1 MTGTITAADAIDGL
15 TAPNFKIATDAVQ
28 GAATIDA
35 ATGVWTYTPADNYN
49 GVDSFTVSVTDDDGN
64 TAVQVVSLVITQ
76 VDDAASFGGDVTGST
91 AEGVAV
97 TGTITA
103 ADAIDGLTAPN
114 FKIATDAVQGAATID
129 AATGVWTYTPADNY
143 NGVDSFTVSVTDDD
157 GNTAVQV
164 VSLVITQVDDAAS
177 FGGDVTGS
185 TAEGVAVTGTITAA
199 DAIDGLTAPNFKIAT
214 DAVQGAATIDA
225 ATGVWTYTPAD
236 NYNGVDSFT
245 VSVTDDDGNTA
256 VQVVSLVITQVDDAA
271 SFGGD
276 VTGSTAEGVAVT
288 GTITAA
294 DAIDGLTAPNFKIAT
309 DAVQGAATI
318 DAATGVWTYTPAD
331 NYNGVDSFTVS
342 VTDDDGNTAV
352 QVVSL
357 VITQVDDAA
366 SFGGDVTGSTAEG
379 VAVTGTITAADAID
393 GLTAPNFKIAT
404 DAVQGAATIDA
415 ATGVWTYTP
424 ADNYNGVD
432 SFTVS
437 VTDDD
442 GNTAVQVVSLV
453 ITQVDDAASFG
464 GDVTGSTAEGVAV
477 TGTITAADAIDG
489 LTAPNFKIATDAVQ
503 GAATIDA
510 ATGVWTYTPADNYNG
525 VDSFTVSVTDDDGN
539 TAVQV
544 VSLVITQVDDAASF
558 GGDVT
563 GSTAEGVAVTGT
575 ITAADAIDGLTAP
588 NFKIATDAVQGAA
601 TIDAATGVWTYT
613 PADNYNGVDSFT
625 VSVTD
630 DDGNTA
636 VQVVSLTIT
645 QVEKPLFKIQ
655 SPMLGSLTYGVATL
669 FLMESGGFS
678 TDGRLML
685 VKATYTDNGEA
696 GNKLRYAYFL
706 YDVDDQ
712 QYLYSLNERLFG
724 QQAREY
730 DVKEAV
736 ISGVEENFRIL
747 AQTREK
753 SSAQEQLVLLDNSG
767 ILSSDLFQ
775 PILGAPI
782 EPNIEK
788 FLMSSSGRFIAIQT
802 TNAQL
807 APDTDLDTN
816 DVSDIYL
823 IDLLANDIHRI
834 SFIGG
839 AETNDPANL
848 ASILEIG
855 STIRIGMISAAPYV
869 SPSKIDTNSVNPSNS
884 ELQRSDLYLSETT
897 FSTDGP
903 SGVSTFTLI
912 SKTPDGIASGWID
925 TDYLVFDTSNSI
937 FFNSRSVELSDD
949 DENSENDGFRLIG
962 NEIELI
968 SAASVTSL
976 ALGAQIVSV
985 SADGQNLLAL
995 TTSPELVTNSVQ
1007 QLVLFDF
1014 SKAQERVISV
1024 SEGMAL
1030 SDGWVIS
1037 GVISP
1042 DGGRIA
1048 FTSDATNLVSGDS
1061 ITTSGDL
1068 YLKVRF

>member
-1 MTGTITAADAIDGL
+1 MYLLPSRRLKRVVSALEMQLEDRWHCVLSKLAKVLRLSLFIAAMLFPPQSIGAEQGAVSLDIDQDGAVNPLSDGL
-15 TAPNFKIATDAVQ
+15 LLLRALFGFEGASLVAGALGPNAENQDPESVLQEINALKPYIDVDQDGSVAALSDGLLILRSLFGFEGTALVSGAINLSQANRVDPALIRNYITQVKNGFRVALQFSGDVRGDTSEEFSVSGTLDVEHDLGPVLEPIYSILIAPEYGSVEIDRAS
-28 GAATIDA
+28 GAWGYIPDEN
-35 ATGVWTYTPADNYN
+35 VN
-49 GVDSFTVSVTDDDGN
+49 GNDVFGVSVIDDFGQPSFIEISI
-64 TAVQVVSLVITQ
+64 TITQ

-164 VSLVITQVDDAAS
+164 VSLV
-177 FGGDVTGS
+177 
-185 TAEGVAVTGTITAA
+185 
-199 DAIDGLTAPNFKIAT
+199 
-214 DAVQGAATIDA
+214 
-225 ATGVWTYTPAD
+225 
-236 NYNGVDSFT
+236 
-245 VSVTDDDGNTA
+245 
-256 VQVVSLVITQVDDAA
+256 
-271 SFGGD
+271 
-276 VTGSTAEGVAVT
+276 
-288 GTITAA
+288 
-294 DAIDGLTAPNFKIAT
+294 
-309 DAVQGAATI
+309 
-318 DAATGVWTYTPAD
+318 
-331 NYNGVDSFTVS
+331 
-342 VTDDDGNTAV
+342 
-352 QVVSL
+352 
-357 VITQVDDAA
+357 
-366 SFGGDVTGSTAEG
+366 
-379 VAVTGTITAADAID
+379 
-393 GLTAPNFKIAT
+393 
-404 DAVQGAATIDA
+404 
-415 ATGVWTYTP
+415 
-424 ADNYNGVD
+424 
-432 SFTVS
+432 
-437 VTDDD
+437 
-442 GNTAVQVVSLV
+442 
-453 ITQVDDAASFG
+453 
-464 GDVTGSTAEGVAV
+464 
-477 TGTITAADAIDG
+477 
-489 LTAPNFKIATDAVQ
+489 
-503 GAATIDA
+503 
-510 ATGVWTYTPADNYNG
+510 
-525 VDSFTVSVTDDDGN
+525 
-539 TAVQV
+539 
-544 VSLVITQVDDAASF
+544 
-558 GGDVT
+558 
-563 GSTAEGVAVTGT
+563 
-575 ITAADAIDGLTAP
+575 
-588 NFKIATDAVQGAA
+588 
-601 TIDAATGVWTYT
+601 
-613 PADNYNGVDSFT
+613 
-625 VSVTD
+625 
-630 DDGNTA
+630 
-636 VQVVSLTIT
+636 IT

>member
-1 MTGTITAADAIDGL
+1 MQLEDRWHCVLSKLAKVLRLSLFIAAMLFPPQSIGAEQGAVSLDIDQDGAVNPLSDGL
-15 TAPNFKIATDAVQ
+15 LLLRALFGFEGASLVAGALGPNAENQDPESVLQEINALKPYIDVDQDGSVAALSDGLLILRSLFGFEGTALVSGAINLSQANRVDPALIRNYITQVKNGFRVALQFSGDVRGDTSEEFSVSGTLDVEHDLGPVLEPIYSILIAPEYGSVEIDRAS
-28 GAATIDA
+28 GAWGYIPDEN
-35 ATGVWTYTPADNYN
+35 VN
-49 GVDSFTVSVTDDDGN
+49 GNDVFGVSVIDDFGQPSFIEISI
-64 TAVQVVSLVITQ
+64 TITQ

-636 VQVVSLTIT
+636 VQVVSL
-645 QVEKPLFKIQ
+645 
-655 SPMLGSLTYGVATL
+655 
-669 FLMESGGFS
+669 
-678 TDGRLML
+678 
-685 VKATYTDNGEA
+685 
-696 GNKLRYAYFL
+696 
-706 YDVDDQ
+706 
-712 QYLYSLNERLFG
+712 
-724 QQAREY
+724 
-730 DVKEAV
+730 
-736 ISGVEENFRIL
+736 
-747 AQTREK
+747 
-753 SSAQEQLVLLDNSG
+753 
-767 ILSSDLFQ
+767 
-775 PILGAPI
+775 
-782 EPNIEK
+782 
-788 FLMSSSGRFIAIQT
+788 
-802 TNAQL
+802 
-807 APDTDLDTN
+807 
-816 DVSDIYL
+816 
-823 IDLLANDIHRI
+823 
-834 SFIGG
+834 
-839 AETNDPANL
+839 
-848 ASILEIG
+848 
-855 STIRIGMISAAPYV
+855 
-869 SPSKIDTNSVNPSNS
+869 
-884 ELQRSDLYLSETT
+884 
-897 FSTDGP
+897 
-903 SGVSTFTLI
+903 
-912 SKTPDGIASGWID
+912 
-925 TDYLVFDTSNSI
+925 DYP
-937 FFNSRSVELSDD
+937 
-949 DENSENDGFRLIG
+949 G
-962 NEIELI
+962 
-968 SAASVTSL
+968 
-976 ALGAQIVSV
+976 
-985 SADGQNLLAL
+985 
-995 TTSPELVTNSVQ
+995 
-1007 QLVLFDF
+1007 
-1014 SKAQERVISV
+1014 
-1024 SEGMAL
+1024 
-1030 SDGWVIS
+1030 
-1037 GVISP
+1037 
-1042 DGGRIA
+1042 
-1048 FTSDATNLVSGDS
+1048 
-1061 ITTSGDL
+1061 
-1068 YLKVRF
+1068 

>member
-1 MTGTITAADAIDGL
+1 MYLLPSRRLKRVVSALEMQLEDRWHCVLSKLAKVLRLSLFIAAMLFPPQSIGAEQGAVSLDIDQDGAVNPLSDGLLLLRALFGFEGASLVAGALGPNAENQDPESVLQEINALKPYIDVDQDGSVAALSDGLLILRSLFGFEGTALVSGAINLSQANRVDPALIRNYITQVKNGFRVALQFSGDVRGDTSEEFSVSGTLDVEHDLGPVLEPIYSILIAPEYGSVEIDRASGAWGYIPDENVNGNDVFGVSVIDDFGQPSFIEISITITQVDDAASFGGDVTGSTAEGVAVTGTITAADAIDGL

-636 VQVVSLTIT
+636 VQVVSL
-645 QVEKPLFKIQ
+645 
-655 SPMLGSLTYGVATL
+655 
-669 FLMESGGFS
+669 
-678 TDGRLML
+678 
-685 VKATYTDNGEA
+685 
-696 GNKLRYAYFL
+696 
-706 YDVDDQ
+706 DD
-712 QYLYSLNERLFG
+712 YPG
-724 QQAREY
+724 
-730 DVKEAV
+730 
-736 ISGVEENFRIL
+736 
-747 AQTREK
+747 
-753 SSAQEQLVLLDNSG
+753 
-767 ILSSDLFQ
+767 
-775 PILGAPI
+775 
-782 EPNIEK
+782 
-788 FLMSSSGRFIAIQT
+788 
-802 TNAQL
+802 
-807 APDTDLDTN
+807 
-816 DVSDIYL
+816 
-823 IDLLANDIHRI
+823 
-834 SFIGG
+834 
-839 AETNDPANL
+839 
-848 ASILEIG
+848 
-855 STIRIGMISAAPYV
+855 
-869 SPSKIDTNSVNPSNS
+869 
-884 ELQRSDLYLSETT
+884 
-897 FSTDGP
+897 
-903 SGVSTFTLI
+903 
-912 SKTPDGIASGWID
+912 
-925 TDYLVFDTSNSI
+925 
-937 FFNSRSVELSDD
+937 
-949 DENSENDGFRLIG
+949 
-962 NEIELI
+962 
-968 SAASVTSL
+968 
-976 ALGAQIVSV
+976 
-985 SADGQNLLAL
+985 
-995 TTSPELVTNSVQ
+995 
-1007 QLVLFDF
+1007 
-1014 SKAQERVISV
+1014 
-1024 SEGMAL
+1024 
-1030 SDGWVIS
+1030 
-1037 GVISP
+1037 
-1042 DGGRIA
+1042 
-1048 FTSDATNLVSGDS
+1048 
-1061 ITTSGDL
+1061 
-1068 YLKVRF
+1068 

>member
-1 MTGTITAADAIDGL
+1 MQLEDRWHCVLSKLAKVLRLSLFIAAMLFPPQSIGAEQGAVSLDIDQDGAVNPLSDGL
-15 TAPNFKIATDAVQ
+15 LLLRALFGFEGASLVAGALGPNAENQDPESVLQEINALKPYIDVDQDGSVAALSDGLLILRSLFGFEGTALVSGAINLSQANRVDPALIRNYITQVKNGFRVALQFSGDVRGDTSEEFSVSGTLDVEHDLGPVLEPIYSILIAPEYGSVEIDRAS
-28 GAATIDA
+28 GAWGYIPDEN
-35 ATGVWTYTPADNYN
+35 VN
-49 GVDSFTVSVTDDDGN
+49 GNDVFGVSVIDDFGQPSFIEISI
-64 TAVQVVSLVITQ
+64 TITQ

-489 LTAPNFKIATDAVQ
+489 LTAPNFKIATDAAQ

-510 ATGVWTYTPADNYNG
+510 VTGVW
-525 VDSFTVSVTDDDGN
+525 
-539 TAVQV
+539 
-544 VSLVITQVDDAASF
+544 
-558 GGDVT
+558 
-563 GSTAEGVAVTGT
+563 
-575 ITAADAIDGLTAP
+575 
-588 NFKIATDAVQGAA
+588 
-601 TIDAATGVWTYT
+601 
-613 PADNYNGVDSFT
+613 
-625 VSVTD
+625 
-630 DDGNTA
+630 
-636 VQVVSLTIT
+636 
-645 QVEKPLFKIQ
+645 
-655 SPMLGSLTYGVATL
+655 
-669 FLMESGGFS
+669 
-678 TDGRLML
+678 
-685 VKATYTDNGEA
+685 
-696 GNKLRYAYFL
+696 
-706 YDVDDQ
+706 
-712 QYLYSLNERLFG
+712 
-724 QQAREY
+724 
-730 DVKEAV
+730 
-736 ISGVEENFRIL
+736 
-747 AQTREK
+747 
-753 SSAQEQLVLLDNSG
+753 
-767 ILSSDLFQ
+767 
-775 PILGAPI
+775 
-782 EPNIEK
+782 
-788 FLMSSSGRFIAIQT
+788 
-802 TNAQL
+802 
-807 APDTDLDTN
+807 
-816 DVSDIYL
+816 
-823 IDLLANDIHRI
+823 DIHP
-834 SFIGG
+834 GG
-839 AETNDPANL
+839 
-848 ASILEIG
+848 
-855 STIRIGMISAAPYV
+855 
-869 SPSKIDTNSVNPSNS
+869 
-884 ELQRSDLYLSETT
+884 
-897 FSTDGP
+897 
-903 SGVSTFTLI
+903 
-912 SKTPDGIASGWID
+912 
-925 TDYLVFDTSNSI
+925 
-937 FFNSRSVELSDD
+937 
-949 DENSENDGFRLIG
+949 
-962 NEIELI
+962 
-968 SAASVTSL
+968 
-976 ALGAQIVSV
+976 
-985 SADGQNLLAL
+985 
-995 TTSPELVTNSVQ
+995 
-1007 QLVLFDF
+1007 
-1014 SKAQERVISV
+1014 
-1024 SEGMAL
+1024 
-1030 SDGWVIS
+1030 
-1037 GVISP
+1037 
-1042 DGGRIA
+1042 
-1048 FTSDATNLVSGDS
+1048 
-1061 ITTSGDL
+1061 
-1068 YLKVRF
+1068 